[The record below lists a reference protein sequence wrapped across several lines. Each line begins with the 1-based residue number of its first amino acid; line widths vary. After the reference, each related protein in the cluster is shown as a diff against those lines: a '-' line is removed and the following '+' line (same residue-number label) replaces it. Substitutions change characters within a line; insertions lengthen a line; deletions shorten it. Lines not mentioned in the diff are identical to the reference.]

1 MDAREK
7 WVKAAEEL
15 ADQMSFSDSCSLL
28 YSGTKGVNYEV
39 EFMTKRAE
47 LFAHLRTTPEGFALV
62 PVPEWVPFDAFTSYP
77 APESSGWFWY
87 IKDDEIF
94 RGTAMQVCLARGVT
108 YWCPADNPPA
118 PPKAAPPKS
127 EPL

>member
-7 WVKAAEEL
+7 WVKAAETL

-28 YSGTKGVNYEV
+28 YSGAKGVNYEA

-62 PVPEWVPFDAFTSYP
+62 PVPEWVPVGERLP
-77 APESSGWFWY
+77 VVPEVESMINVWY
-87 IKDDEIF
+87 AYKDF
-94 RGTAMQVCLARGVT
+94 VGS
-108 YWCPADNPPA
+108 CPISRDGAWSLPSHATHWQHNYEP
-118 PPKAAPPKS
+118 APPKS
-127 EPL
+127 ESL

>member
-7 WVKAAEEL
+7 WKNGVLIAVKNYGKACAHNAQSPDTFRLQQAQEAAYVAVCNE
-15 ADQMSFSDSCSLL
+15 
-28 YSGTKGVNYEV
+28 
-39 EFMTKRAE
+39 
-47 LFAHLRTTPEGFALV
+47 LRTTPEGFALV
-62 PVPEWVPFDAFTSYP
+62 PVPEWVPFDEFTSYP

-118 PPKAAPPKS
+118 PPKAPPPKS

>member
-1 MDAREK
+1 MSTDAREAWQQRAAD
-7 WVKAAEEL
+7 WVAFVLSAHVTALASGDRSELDEEL
-15 ADQMSFSDSCSLL
+15 NNLQ
-28 YSGTKGVNYEV
+28 K
-39 EFMTKRAE
+39 
-47 LFAHLRTTPEGFALV
+47 HLRTTPEGYALV
-62 PVPEWVPFDAFTSYP
+62 PVPEWMPFDDLVSYP

-118 PPKAAPPKS
+118 PPKS

>member
-1 MDAREK
+1 MDAIGK
-7 WVKAAEEL
+7 WKNGVLIAVKNYGNACAHNAQSPATFEL
-15 ADQMSFSDSCSLL
+15 EQAQEDAYVAVC
-28 YSGTKGVNYEV
+28 NE
-39 EFMTKRAE
+39 
-47 LFAHLRTTPEGFALV
+47 LRTTPEGFALV
-62 PVPEWVPFDAFTSYP
+62 PVPEWIPFDEFTSYP

-118 PPKAAPPKS
+118 PPKAPPPKS

>member
-1 MDAREK
+1 MDNIMKELWVDKTLVLANEMVAASLLKAVDVMTAREQ
-7 WVKAAEEL
+7 L
-15 ADQMSFSDSCSLL
+15 
-28 YSGTKGVNYEV
+28 
-39 EFMTKRAE
+39 KR
-47 LFAHLRTTPEGFALV
+47 HLRTTPEGFALV
-62 PVPEWVPFDAFTSYP
+62 PVPEWVPFDEFTSYP
-77 APESSGWFWY
+77 APGSSGWFWY

-118 PPKAAPPKS
+118 PPKAPPPKS

>member
-7 WVKAAEEL
+7 W
-15 ADQMSFSDSCSLL
+15 
-28 YSGTKGVNYEV
+28 
-39 EFMTKRAE
+39 MTQLAE
-47 LFAHLRTTPEGFALV
+47 LCFAFYDTYQSGLSERAAALDAIQAHARTTPEGFALV
-62 PVPEWVPFDAFTSYP
+62 PVPEWVPFDEFTSYP